1 MNIIQPTVEVWRQ
14 EPGVEGLYRHIER
27 CARICYRS
35 ENKGNMTSEEFVKK
49 VLMKREH
56 GRPLEFGTVTMRIN
70 CDDPDCMDIRRLSF
84 ASPWVI
90 ERNGHIITN
99 LRLLIERFP
108 DKWQHML
115 THYLEVD
122 RPTIDPNVYRP
133 TFHWHISRGIAD
145 EFRTHVTLSSLCE
158 STRYV
163 NYDKKGMDFMLP
175 RWAKGLHFEDCYRP
189 AEDSKD
195 MRLYVW
201 MRHNQRTEEDYL
213 ELLRLGLKPEN
224 TRGVLNFDIATHLV
238 QCGFDIHWENFFDK
252 RLAADAH
259 PDARY
264 IAKKAKKISKF
275 DFYEGLSNN
284 KTE

>member
-70 CDDPDCMDIRRLSF
+70 WDDPDCMDMRRLSF
-84 ASPWVI
+84 ANPWVI
-90 ERNGHIITN
+90 ERDGHIITN
-99 LRLLIERFP
+99 LRLLIERSP
-108 DKWQHML
+108 DRWQHML

-163 NYDKKGMDFMLP
+163 NYDKKGMDFVRP
-175 RWAKGLHFEDCYRP
+175 TWYNDKGDTYDCTR
-189 AEDSKD
+189 ARRFRD
-195 MRLYVW
+195 MCA
-201 MRHNQRTEEDYL
+201 TL
-213 ELLRLGLKPEN
+213 ELAYKECLDNGHKPE
-224 TRGVLNFDIATHLV
+224 TAREVLPLSIATHLV

-252 RLAADAH
+252 RLATDAH

-264 IAKKAKKISKF
+264 IAKKAKEISKF